1 MSDLRKRPEDSL
13 LAAETAAIV
22 EQVLGTISPREKDI
36 LQERMGKTWRRERY
50 ESDENSSRSFAKN
63 QKRQWID
70 LEIMEE
76 AAEFERDLF
85 DQLGSKE

>member
-1 MSDLRKRPEDSL
+1 MSSNAFNELDREYTEREDY
-13 LAAETAAIV
+13 LANRAE
-22 EQVLGTISPREKDI
+22 
-36 LQERMGKTWRRERY
+36 ERSQTWRRERY

-85 DQLGSKE
+85 DQLGSK

>member
-1 MSDLRKRPEDSL
+1 
-13 LAAETAAIV
+13 
-22 EQVLGTISPREKDI
+22 
-36 LQERMGKTWRRERY
+36 MGKTWRRERY

-85 DQLGSKE
+85 DQLGSKDEEMNNNKL

>member
-22 EQVLGTISPREKDI
+22 EQV
-36 LQERMGKTWRRERY
+36 GKTWRRERY

>member
-1 MSDLRKRPEDSL
+1 MSDTDLWK
-13 LAAETAAIV
+13 
-22 EQVLGTISPREKDI
+22 
-36 LQERMGKTWRRERY
+36 ERY

-85 DQLGSKE
+85 DQLGSK

>member
-1 MSDLRKRPEDSL
+1 MSERIKE
-13 LAAETAAIV
+13 LA
-22 EQVLGTISPREKDI
+22 SPREKDI
-36 LQERMGKTWRRERY
+36 LQERIGETWRRERY

-85 DQLGSKE
+85 DQLGSKDVVKEKKGATK